1 MKYLALMIAAF
12 MFVSFQFVQHP
23 GKKAFAKT
31 IDNVEIYTAKKESS
45 LSKISKQF
53 GVAEKKIQKAN
64 YKKTDKVSAGDKL
77 IIPPAPKKKKLKAEN
92 KMALSTAEKDL
103 LARLV
108 HAEAKGEPHSGK
120 VAVAEVVLNRVEDK
134 KFPDT
139 VKEVIYEDRQFE
151 PVDNGM
157 INKPAGKD
165 SKKAVQEALTDKRK
179 DGDSLFFFNPSK
191 TNSKWLRTRAVTK
204 EIGNHRF
211 AK

>member
-12 MFVSFQFVQHP
+12 MLISFQLVQNP
-23 GKKAFAKT
+23 GKQAFAKT
-31 IDNVEIYTAKKESS
+31 IDNVDIYTVKEEDS
-45 LSKISKQF
+45 LSKLSRRF
-53 GVAEKKIQKAN
+53 GVAAEDIQKAN
-64 YKKTDKVSAGDKL
+64 YKKDEKIFAGDKL
-77 IIPPAPKKKKLKAEN
+77 IIPSAPKKKKRITEQKVS
-92 KMALSTAEKDL
+92 LSKGEKDL

-108 HAEAKGEPHSGK
+108 HAEAKGEPHAGK
-120 VAVAEVVLNRVEDK
+120 VAVAEVVLNRMKDE

-165 SKKAVQEALTDKRK
+165 SQKAVQEALTEERK
-179 DGDSLFFFNPSK
+179 DGESLFFFNPDQ